1 MEIEMNKTSRRTM
14 VLAGAA
20 GTLGIIAAATPTLA
34 ADKGDLAIL
43 QAAYDLESQ
52 GIWAYSAAGG
62 KLTSTD
68 VGKTILALALRNQ
81 ADHKAHRVALGNAIK
96 SLGGTPVTP
105 KDSYDLSAYIK
116 ADEGGLDSDANIGKL
131 ALALEVDAAL
141 AYQSAFGKLKSP
153 GIAAAAL
160 SILPI
165 ELSHATAIRSV
176 FRTLVPSVELVPASF
191 LNADTRKEWILHV

>member
-1 MEIEMNKTSRRTM
+1 MIHETVKTSRRSL

-20 GTLGIIAAATPTLA
+20 GTFGMVVATAPALA

-68 VGKTILALALRNQ
+68 VGKTVLALALRNQ
-81 ADHKAHRVALGNAIK
+81 ADHKAHRVALGEAIK

-105 KDSYDLSAYIK
+105 KDKYDLSAYIK
-116 ADEGGLDSDANIGKL
+116 ADEGGLDSDVNIAKL

-141 AYQSAFGKLKSP
+141 AYQGAFGKLKSP

-165 ELSHATAIRSV
+165 ELSHAAAIRSV
-176 FRTLVPSVELVPASF
+176 FHTLIPSVEAVPASF
-191 LNADTRKEWILHV
+191 LNADTRKEWVLHI